1 MNKYIRMILLSV
13 CVLLVLPVVAWP
25 QATSES
31 YGLVTGG
38 LVCGGGVSTSD
49 SYALSGN
56 VPLPATGMSASDSY
70 ALSGGIIAIAGGEDI
85 TFIPIPSPVEI
96 IPVAQRTVKVAVQG
110 GTDDVTGTFHFRY
123 GGQSV
128 YSQAAMTGG
137 VDDTMRY
144 IISAD
149 HINVRV
155 MEYYFEMTRGTRT
168 VFLGNPGEPYQFITE
183 FTNAQ
188 GQRPAVLPNARFRIV
203 GVPVEITGDRR
214 ISTVFED
221 DLGAYDKTEWRMG
234 MYVTAEDQ
242 VTEFPGQT
250 LVQPGQGY
258 WLIARGSKRYGAA
271 GLCQRPNWE
280 HAGIPY
286 YRVPYELEPGWN
298 QVANPFPFDIAWAD
312 IKFDDNG
319 NIVDSDNA
327 TVVYPEPFAYN
338 GGFAAATV
346 IYGWDGVFI
355 YAEKAGV
362 NMLWPYREAGTLVAA
377 PSKETPPIAASATS
391 WQIELSLEANDG
403 IDRSNF
409 AGVHTGALD
418 GPDCYDQYD
427 PPPPPDAPQLSF
439 ELSGNQPPLRCAD
452 FRAPYNDGAEWQVVI
467 YKAEDRKLT
476 INGLNNIPPDM
487 EAWLILDIG
496 QTINLDDNRT
506 IALPN
511 DVTSARLII
520 GTSEYASKEVSEALP
535 DDYALY
541 QNFPNPFNPT
551 TTIRYALPAD
561 GHVRLEIIN
570 LLGQVVTM
578 LVDEK
583 RSAGVHTVDWDGRD
597 GGNQSVASGIYF
609 YRLVSGQYTANR
621 KMVLLK

>member
-1 MNKYIRMILLSV
+1 
-13 CVLLVLPVVAWP
+13 
-25 QATSES
+25 
-31 YGLVTGG
+31 
-38 LVCGGGVSTSD
+38 
-49 SYALSGN
+49 
-56 VPLPATGMSASDSY
+56 
-70 ALSGGIIAIAGGEDI
+70 
-85 TFIPIPSPVEI
+85 
-96 IPVAQRTVKVAVQG
+96 
-110 GTDDVTGTFHFRY
+110 
-123 GGQSV
+123 
-128 YSQAAMTGG
+128 
-137 VDDTMRY
+137 
-144 IISAD
+144 
-149 HINVRV
+149 
-155 MEYYFEMTRGTRT
+155 
-168 VFLGNPGEPYQFITE
+168 
-183 FTNAQ
+183 
-188 GQRPAVLPNARFRIV
+188 
-203 GVPVEITGDRR
+203 
-214 ISTVFED
+214 
-221 DLGAYDKTEWRMG
+221 
-234 MYVTAEDQ
+234 
-242 VTEFPGQT
+242 
-250 LVQPGQGY
+250 
-258 WLIARGSKRYGAA
+258 
-271 GLCQRPNWE
+271 
-280 HAGIPY
+280 
-286 YRVPYELEPGWN
+286 WN